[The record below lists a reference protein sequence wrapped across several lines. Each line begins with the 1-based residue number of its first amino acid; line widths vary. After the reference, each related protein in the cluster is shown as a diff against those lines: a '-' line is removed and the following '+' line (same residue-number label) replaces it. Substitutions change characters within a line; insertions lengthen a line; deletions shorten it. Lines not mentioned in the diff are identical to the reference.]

1 MDSSFAAA
9 VLDITARD
17 PRFDR
22 EAYAFV
28 RDALDFTVRRKARV
42 QSGETRE
49 HVSGQE
55 LLAGL
60 REFALQQFGPMV
72 PTVFEYWGIQSTGD
86 VGRIVFNLID
96 AGIFGKTDRDTIE
109 DFEDGF
115 DFQDAFVAPFRPSGA
130 PVPRLGRVNGE
141 SAPCANG
148 PLTSA
153 SASAEAAPLQG

>member
-1 MDSSFAAA
+1 MDSTFTSA

-17 PRFDR
+17 SRFDR

-28 RDALDFTVRRKARV
+28 RDALDFTVKRKSRGC
-42 QSGETRE
+42 SETRE

-72 PTVFEYWGIQSTGD
+72 PTVFEYWGIKTTGD
-86 VGRIVFNLID
+86 VGRIVFNLIEV
-96 AGIFGKTDRDTIE
+96 GIFGKTDRDTLE

-115 DFQDAFVAPFRPSGA
+115 DFQDAFVAPFRPLGA
-130 PVPRLGRVNGE
+130 PVPRLGRVSAE
-141 SAPCANG
+141 SAPCASA
-148 PLTSA
+148 PLAPA
-153 SASAEAAPLQG
+153 SASAEPAPLQG